1 MKIAIVGTGALGG
14 WYAGLLAEAGHEV
27 HCLARSDHETINR
40 DGLTLRHKGTQRIVR
55 VASATPEAASIG
67 PCDLVV
73 VTLKSTSND
82 ALPRLLGPLL
92 GPATLVVTLQ
102 NGMGNVEALARLLPA
117 ERIVAGLCFVCI
129 NRLAPAVIDTTLAG
143 YVRMAAAVGPIN
155 PAVESCVALFAA
167 AGVDCQAEASLE
179 AVLWKKLCWNI
190 PFNGLAIAGG
200 SITTDLILADP
211 ALNERAYLLMN
222 AECFSAVQLSPPN
235 ATASAL
241 SSGKNACFLASRF
254 AVANQSAASFSLLIS
269 PESSLSARSDCA
281 CRHATSYARKATATS
296 SAGGCGRPSGGV
308 VWAAVTFK
316 IRRRKSTTSADPAG
330 RISSSAVPA
339 ARPLTT

>member
-1 MKIAIVGTGALGG
+1 MKIDIVGTGALGG

-40 DGLTLRHKGTQRIVR
+40 DGLTLRHKGTQRVVR
-55 VASATPEAASIG
+55 VASATPEATSIG

-73 VTLKSTSND
+73 VTLKSTSNA
-82 ALPRLLGPLL
+82 ALPGLLGPLL

-155 PAVESCVALFAA
+155 PAVERCVAIFAA

-211 ALNERAYLLMN
+211 ALNERAYLLMK
-222 AECFSAVQLSPPN
+222 EVQ
-235 ATASAL
+235 AA
-241 SSGKNACFLASRF
+241 
-254 AVANQSAASFSLLIS
+254 AVARGHGFEDAHIKRQFVVTVGMG
-269 PESSLSARSDCA
+269 PYRPSSLIDFMEGRDVEVDGIWGEPLRRGLAAGVAMPETQRLVADIKARL
-281 CRHATSYARKATATS
+281 
-296 SAGGCGRPSGGV
+296 
-308 VWAAVTFK
+308 
-316 IRRRKSTTSADPAG
+316 
-330 RISSSAVPA
+330 A
-339 ARPLTT
+339 ARPETSQRP

>member
-27 HCLARSDHETINR
+27 HCLARSDFEVINR
-40 DGLTLRHKGTQRIVR
+40 DGITLQNNGTRRIVH
-55 VASATPEAASIG
+55 VASASPDAHAIG

-92 GPATLVVTLQ
+92 GPASLVVTLQ
-102 NGMGNVEALARLLPA
+102 NGMGNVEALAKLLPA

-129 NRLAPAVIDTTLAG
+129 NRVAPAIIDTTLAG
-143 YVRMAAAVGPIN
+143 YVRMAAAVGPLN
-155 PAVESCVALFAA
+155 PAVQKCVEIFAG

-190 PFNGLAIAGG
+190 PFNGLSIAAG

-211 ALNERAYLLMN
+211 ALNERAYLLMK
-222 AECFSAVQLSPPN
+222 EVQ
-235 ATASAL
+235 
-241 SSGKNACFLASRF
+241 
-254 AVANQSAASFSLLIS
+254 AAADARGHGFEDSHIKRQYVVTVGMG
-269 PESSLSARSDCA
+269 PYRPSSLIDFVEGRDVEVAGIWGEPLRRGQAAGVKMPETEKLVAEIKARIA
-281 CRHATSYARKATATS
+281 ARK
-296 SAGGCGRPSGGV
+296 
-308 VWAAVTFK
+308 
-316 IRRRKSTTSADPAG
+316 
-330 RISSSAVPA
+330 
-339 ARPLTT
+339 

>member
-27 HCLARSDHETINR
+27 HCLARSDHEVINR
-40 DGLTLRHKGTQRIVR
+40 DGLTLRNKGTQRIVR
-55 VASATPEAASIG
+55 VASAAPEASAIG
-67 PCDLVV
+67 PCDLLV

-102 NGMGNVEALARLLPA
+102 NGMGNVEALAKLLPA

-129 NRLAPAVIDTTLAG
+129 NRIAPAVIDTTLAG

-155 PAVESCVALFAA
+155 SAVERCVEIFAD

-190 PFNGLAIAGG
+190 PFNGLSIAAGG
-200 SITTDLILADP
+200 ITTDLILADP
-211 ALNERAYLLMN
+211 ALNERAYLLMK
-222 AECFSAVQLSPPN
+222 EVQ
-235 ATASAL
+235 AA
-241 SSGKNACFLASRF
+241 
-254 AVANQSAASFSLLIS
+254 AVARGHGFEDAHIKRQFVVTVGMG
-269 PESSLSARSDCA
+269 PYRPSSLIDFMEGRDVEVEGIWGEPLRRGLAAGVPMPQTQRLVEDIKA
-281 CRHATSYARKATATS
+281 HLAARK
-296 SAGGCGRPSGGV
+296 
-308 VWAAVTFK
+308 
-316 IRRRKSTTSADPAG
+316 
-330 RISSSAVPA
+330 
-339 ARPLTT
+339 

>member
-27 HCLARSDHETINR
+27 HCLARSDHEVINR
-40 DGLTLRHKGTQRIVR
+40 DGLTLRNKGTQRIVR
-55 VASATPEAASIG
+55 VASATPDPSQIG
-67 PCDLVV
+67 PCDLIV
-73 VTLKSTSND
+73 VTLKSTSNA
-82 ALPRLLGPLL
+82 ALPGLLGPLL

-102 NGMGNVEALARLLPA
+102 NGMGNVEALAQLLPA

-155 PAVESCVALFAA
+155 PAGEDCVAIFAA

-190 PFNGLAIAGG
+190 PFNGLSIAGG

-211 ALNERAYLLMN
+211 ALNERAYLLMK
-222 AECFSAVQLSPPN
+222 EVQ
-235 ATASAL
+235 AA
-241 SSGKNACFLASRF
+241 
-254 AVANQSAASFSLLIS
+254 AVARGHGFEDTHIKRQFVVTVGMG
-269 PESSLSARSDCA
+269 PYRPSSLIDFVEGRDVEVEGIWGEPLRRGQAAGVAMPETEKLVAEIKARIA
-281 CRHATSYARKATATS
+281 ARK
-296 SAGGCGRPSGGV
+296 
-308 VWAAVTFK
+308 
-316 IRRRKSTTSADPAG
+316 
-330 RISSSAVPA
+330 
-339 ARPLTT
+339 

>member
-155 PAVESCVALFAA
+155 PAVERCVAIFAA

-211 ALNERAYLLMN
+211 ALNERAYLLMK
-222 AECFSAVQLSPPN
+222 EVQ
-235 ATASAL
+235 AA
-241 SSGKNACFLASRF
+241 
-254 AVANQSAASFSLLIS
+254 AVARGHGFEDAHIKRQFVVTVGMG
-269 PESSLSARSDCA
+269 PYRPSSLIDFMEGRDVEVDGIWGEPLRRGLAAGVAMPETQRLVADIKARL
-281 CRHATSYARKATATS
+281 
-296 SAGGCGRPSGGV
+296 
-308 VWAAVTFK
+308 
-316 IRRRKSTTSADPAG
+316 
-330 RISSSAVPA
+330 A
-339 ARPLTT
+339 ARPETSQRP